1 MTDERRQACARFVSD
16 LRRVFGPRLR
26 ACAAYGP
33 AIEDTATPGEAISTL
48 VLVDLMTAD
57 DLTACGGSTRHW
69 HRAGLA
75 TPLVLT
81 LDEFRRSLDAF
92 PLEYA
97 AIAASHVVLAGD
109 PPFAGLTID
118 PADIRRALEVQVK
131 SHLIHLREGYM
142 EAAGDMGAL
151 SRLVVA
157 SAAPLL
163 ALLQN
168 LARLEGVRAD
178 TPAAVARAAAERFGV
193 SGGVVADVLGLA
205 QQGPGATADPARLF
219 LAYLSMMEALA
230 AGIDAWHA

>member
-1 MTDERRQACARFVSD
+1 MTDERRQACARLVSD
-16 LRRVFGPRLR
+16 LQRIFGPRLR
-26 ACAAYGP
+26 TCAAYGP
-33 AIEDTATPGEAISTL
+33 AVEGAAPADEALSTL
-48 VLVDLMTAD
+48 VLVDGMTAD
-57 DLTACGGSTRHW
+57 DLTACGGSVRAW
-69 HRAGLA
+69 RGAGLA

-97 AIAASHVVLAGD
+97 GIAASHVVLTGD
-109 PPFAGLTID
+109 PPFADLTID
-118 PADIRRALEVQVK
+118 PADVRRALEVQVK

-142 EAAGDMGAL
+142 EAAGDMGAV

-163 ALLQN
+163 ALLRN
-168 LARLEGVRAD
+168 LARLEGVEAQ

-205 QQGPGATADPARLF
+205 QQGPVATADPARLF